1 MKSAIIDRN
10 PAPGLIFH
18 SDNGANFTSYT
29 FTIYLKEFGI
39 KQSFSRAHNPYD
51 NSVCESFF
59 KTLKQEEKY
68 RKDYRSEKDML
79 RSITKFMEFYNNDR
93 PHSMIYYKTPNKIT
107 IKEKLSKNLEQLDSY
122 NKGIFIFYRNL
133 GKSRKVLLDKSN
145 GIICGKALK
154 HKDF

>member
-1 MKSAIIDRN
+1 MSDITYFYFNNKTYYLCAIIDLYARKVVAWRISERNSTHLTKGTLKLAIIDRA

-29 FTIYLKEFGI
+29 FTTFLKEHGI

-59 KTLKQEEKY
+59 KTLKQEEIY

-79 RSITKFMEFYNNDR
+79 RSITTFMEFYNNSR
-93 PHSMIYYKTPNKIT
+93 PHSMKWISNA
-107 IKEKLSKNLEQLDSY
+107 EQVRSC
-122 NKGIFIFYRNL
+122 
-133 GKSRKVLLDKSN
+133 LL
-145 GIICGKALK
+145 
-154 HKDF
+154 